1 MTTKPQNPV
10 LPLCQSAFLIG
21 WNWSIT
27 VYTML
32 FQLKKIFK
40 NKKLYR
46 IHFEREREKSVDVC
60 QLQACPMQVV
70 IKKMQNCQ
78 NKQKKNPL
86 HISMESPVHSWWM
99 RFEQSI
105 HCCCCFPSRLR
116 RKETKRRKREKRR
129 ERENRPTPTLFS
141 FLHFSIYNINVCAT
155 LFLIIILFFSPFFPP
170 RYFYSVCRS
179 MMSHSHK

>member
-1 MTTKPQNPV
+1 M
-10 LPLCQSAFLIG
+10 
-21 WNWSIT
+21 
-27 VYTML
+27 
-32 FQLKKIFK
+32 
-40 NKKLYR
+40 YR

-155 LFLIIILFFSPFFPP
+155 LFLIIILFSFFFPIFLFRLP
-170 RYFYSVCRS
+170 FDDEPLTQITTCTYT
-179 MMSHSHK
+179 KKKI